1 MRGPEPKPKH
11 FETSLFLIYA
21 LGGFY
26 REAIAFFSRAGRS
39 VKMSAFVCVGL
50 RLI

>member
-1 MRGPEPKPKH
+1 MGGYNFKVVWNPKWAK
-11 FETSLFLIYA
+11 LK
-21 LGGFY
+21 GVFY

-39 VKMSAFVCVGL
+39 AKMSAFVCVGL